1 MADVIQNV
9 IVVGVGGTIGPTFL
23 AKLRNAG
30 FNVSIL
36 AREASK
42 ATYPTDITVHRTDL
56 SHSSLVKAF
65 HGIDAVVS
73 AVATFNV
80 PDQFAMIDAAVEA
93 KVKRFLPSEYGG
105 DASLPDLENIAP
117 FAVQKQKVVEYL
129 ETKESQGLSWT
140 AISVGAFFDYLFG
153 YGYGLMGF
161 HFDEPKVQ
169 LFDKG
174 VRTLDATTMNQVGL
188 AVAATLQHL
197 EETKNKR
204 IYVNSFS
211 VSQSQIVE
219 AFEKLSGKTFER
231 TEGSTKELIAAGK
244 AHIEEGNWDLGYPE
258 SVTAALYSDTGFGYS
273 SGRAS
278 EWNKILGLP
287 EESLDVCAK
296 ELLQSKGWI

>member
-23 AKLRNAG
+23 AKLRTAG

-65 HGIDAVVS
+65 HDIDAVVS

-140 AISVGAFFDYLFG
+140 ALSVGAFFDYLFG

-169 LFDKG
+169 LFDNG
-174 VRTLDATTMNQVGL
+174 VRPLDATTMNQVGL

-219 AFEKLSGKTFER
+219 AFEILSGKTFER
-231 TEGSTKELIAAGK
+231 TEGSTKDLIAAGK
-244 AHIEEGNWDLGYPE
+244 AHIEDGNWDLGYPE

-278 EWNKILGLP
+278 EWNKVLGLS

>member
-30 FNVSIL
+30 FKVSIL

-42 ATYPTDITVHRTDL
+42 ATYPTDIPVHRTDL
-56 SHSSLVKAF
+56 SYSSLVKAF

-117 FAVQKQKVVEYL
+117 FA
-129 ETKESQGLSWT
+129 
-140 AISVGAFFDYLFG
+140 LFG

-169 LFDKG
+169 LYDKG
-174 VRTLDATTMNQVGL
+174 VRPLDATTMNQVGL

-211 VSQSQIVE
+211 VSQSQIVD
-219 AFEKLSGKTFER
+219 AFENLSGKTFER

-278 EWNKILGLP
+278 ERNKILGLP

-296 ELLQSKGWI
+296 ELLQSKG